1 MSKDEYSRLPGVCCR
16 RAGEFS
22 LRRSLC
28 SPGLL
33 LCGTSSCTPRLPLAG
48 ISSCSLRCF
57 RYPLIPISL
66 TPETINNK
74 HDTHSFGIRTDTV
87 WTARSMRKYNFS
99 TILGGE
105 IHTIDTFETQN
116 VHLIQLFG
124 LFAESTFPF
133 SQIVRYKTEYPFLL
147 QLHMSTTWDTKLG
160 CKRVIC

>member
-1 MSKDEYSRLPGVCCR
+1 MR
-16 RAGEFS
+16 RG
-22 LRRSLC
+22 LC
-28 SPGLL
+28 SRRLL
-33 LCGTSSCTPRLPLAG
+33 LAGTSGCSPRLLLAG
-48 ISSCSLRCF
+48 ISSCSPRCLR
-57 RYPLIPISL
+57 YLLIPKSL
-66 TPETINNK
+66 TPEAINNK
-74 HDTHSFGIRTDTV
+74 HGTHSINARTNTV

-99 TILGGE
+99 TPLGGE